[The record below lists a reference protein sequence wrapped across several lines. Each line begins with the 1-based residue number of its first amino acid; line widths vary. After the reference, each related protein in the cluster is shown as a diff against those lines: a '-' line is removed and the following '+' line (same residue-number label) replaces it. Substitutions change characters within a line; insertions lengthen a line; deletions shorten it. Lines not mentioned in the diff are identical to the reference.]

1 MSLLQGCI
9 DQVWICTIL
18 NSSHALS
25 GWGKYIKQKE
35 ESPSHE
41 DHPPKKT
48 VINSKFIIYSH

>member
-41 DHPPKKT
+41 DHPPKK
-48 VINSKFIIYSH
+48 NSN